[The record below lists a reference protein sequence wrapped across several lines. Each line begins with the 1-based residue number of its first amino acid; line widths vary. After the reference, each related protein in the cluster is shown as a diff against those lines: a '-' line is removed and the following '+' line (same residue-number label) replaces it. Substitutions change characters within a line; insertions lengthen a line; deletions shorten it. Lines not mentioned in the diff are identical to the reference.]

1 MASKRRQVV
10 TQKLST
16 IFDDITTT
24 INIEKSIFNSTIIKC
39 KESGEDLKWSNPK
52 LLKLYN
58 KTARKIIANLTY
70 TPNATILKTKVMEGE
85 LDPYNLGFMTHEE
98 LYPELWKQQKEL
110 VMAKYINNKPEQEH
124 DGFFK
129 CKKCKSKKTTYTQA
143 QTRSADEPM
152 TTFVTCLNC
161 NNVWKF

>member
-39 KESGEDLKWSNPK
+39 KESGEDLKWSNPN